1 LKLKHVATL
10 VALVLPAN
18 ALQAQP
24 LSTLEKRTF
33 AVAAGDASGV
43 VRLDSL
49 ISARTRTGELALVS
63 AQPDRQ
69 LPGRVHEYFGQ
80 LHRGVPVYGAGVT
93 RQRSDGA
100 TVSAFGTVFDE
111 IDVDVAPTLG
121 EEAALARLE
130 QVARAAPATTDP
142 PRLAILPDPMG
153 RLVLTWSAPMRDLRT
168 WFIDAHGGDFV
179 HRIDHVHAESA
190 VGSGSGITGAPQKLS
205 VWHDGRDYQAWDRLR
220 PAEIVTM
227 DARGILIDLFALLF
241 PSPAWLE
248 AVALDDDNNWSK
260 PAIVDGHA
268 HLGFT
273 YDYLL
278 ESQGWQGLD
287 GQDGR
292 IFALANIAEFYN
304 AFFISA
310 PFGPQATGLVAFG
323 AETNDTPLVPLDV
336 VAHEFMHG
344 VTYSSVS
351 ARTGI
356 PFLDVYTWVR
366 GPSGLNWQGETYRC
380 GDDYPL
386 GGLFGDPIEARLLCA
401 DEDGNLTPSGTHFAL
416 FLNHGGAINEGY
428 SDIVGIAVEHAFH
441 PPGEGL
447 LRADYLLGEDT
458 GETTRRSDA
467 PRSFPIGRALP
478 GFGYPDTYR
487 QAFRFVFARDEEGL
501 NYVTGLGMSGNRAF
515 RLPSDGYSGVHWNST
530 ILSHAY
536 YLAIEGGQ
544 HSSGLTVQGVGGP
557 NRIQVEQ
564 AFFRAMT
571 ELAPPIVSYRL
582 MGFPIRQSALD
593 LHGAGSSAF
602 NAIHQALTAVGL

>member
-1 LKLKHVATL
+1 LKLRFVAPL

-24 LSTLEKRTF
+24 PSTPERRTF
-33 AVAAGDASGV
+33 AVAAGDASEV

-69 LPGRVHEYFGQ
+69 LPRRVHEYFGQ

-130 QVARAAPATTDP
+130 QVAGAAPATTAP
-142 PRLAILPDPMG
+142 PRLAILPDPTG
-153 RLVLTWSAPMRDLRT
+153 RLMLTWSAPMRDFRT
-168 WFIDAHGGDFV
+168 WFIDAHGGEPV
-179 HRIDHVHAESA
+179 HRLDHVHAENA

-205 VWHDGRDYQAWDRLR
+205 VWHNGHDYEAWDRLR

-227 DARGILIDLFALLF
+227 DARGIVVDIFALLL

-278 ESQGWQGLD
+278 ESQGWRGLD

-292 IFALANIAEFYN
+292 IFAIANIGEFYN

-310 PFGPQATGLVAFG
+310 PFGPQATGLMAFG
-323 AETNDTPLVPLDV
+323 AESNDTPLVPLDV

-351 ARTGI
+351 ARTGL
-356 PFLDVYTWVR
+356 PFLNSYAWTR
-366 GPSGLNWQGETYRC
+366 GPSSLEWQGETYRC
-380 GDDYPL
+380 GDAYTVGANPATQ
-386 GGLFGDPIEARLLCA
+386 IEGRLLCA
-401 DEDGNLTPSGTHFAL
+401 DADGNLTPSGTHFAL
-416 FLNHGGAINEGY
+416 FLNHGGAINEAY

-441 PPGEGL
+441 PPGEGP
-447 LRADYLLGEDT
+447 LRADYVLGEDT
-458 GETTRRSDA
+458 GELSRRSDA
-467 PRSFPIGRALP
+467 PRSVPIGPAVP
-478 GFGYPDTYR
+478 GFNYPDSYG
-487 QAFRFVFARDEEGL
+487 QEFRFVFARDGL
-501 NYVTGLGMSGNRAF
+501 GRNYLTGLGMAGNRAF
-515 RLPSDGYSGVHWNST
+515 KLPGDGYSGVHWNST
-530 ILSHAY
+530 ILSHAF

-544 HSSGLTVQGVGGP
+544 HSSGQILQGVGGP
-557 NRIQVEQ
+557 NRLQVEQ

-571 ELAPPIVSYRL
+571 ELAPPLASYPL
-582 MGFPIRQSALD
+582 MGFLIRQAAFD